1 MKLNIEV
8 DSESFEKTIKDGM
21 ENLSKE
27 ELGSIIKEVIYQAF
41 TRCSI
46 FSDMLVKTEKVGWGS
61 TETTTLG
68 PLAEAAIKSIDM
80 ETALA
85 PFKTKMVNALIE
97 NHSKII
103 ESMLFRCMIEN
114 ITNDSYFRCAI
125 EDSIRRV
132 LTREAN
138 RE

>member
-46 FSDMLVKTEKVGWGS
+46 FRDMLVKTERVGWNS

-85 PFKTKMVNALIE
+85 PFKEKMVNALIE
-97 NHSKII
+97 NHREII
-103 ESMLFRCMIEN
+103 ESMILRCMIEK
-114 ITNDSYFRCAI
+114 ITYDDHFRRAL
-125 EDSIRRV
+125 EDSIRMIM
-132 LTREAN
+132 TREAN
-138 RE
+138 RD